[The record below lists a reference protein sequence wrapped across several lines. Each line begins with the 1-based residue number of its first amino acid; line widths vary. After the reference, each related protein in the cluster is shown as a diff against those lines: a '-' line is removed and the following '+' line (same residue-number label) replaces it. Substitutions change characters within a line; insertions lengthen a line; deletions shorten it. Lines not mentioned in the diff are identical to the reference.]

1 MVFLGFLIY
10 YSYQSECFFNLRR
23 AASGIIDF
31 ERIFFFGF
39 LGFRCVSFEGDL
51 YLDVDYFLL
60 QLGEYIL
67 KLFVSKVA
75 CFIPVRVQYGNYGRV
90 GRLFKP
96 AYKSLFENYSPL
108 TYGSPKVIG

>member
-10 YSYQSECFFNLRR
+10 YSYQPECNLRR
-23 AASGIIDF
+23 TASGIIDF

-39 LGFRCVSFEGDL
+39 LGLRCVSFKGDL

-67 KLFVSKVA
+67 KLFAGKVD
-75 CFIPVRVQYGNYGRV
+75 CFIPV
-90 GRLFKP
+90 
-96 AYKSLFENYSPL
+96 
-108 TYGSPKVIG
+108 